1 MVMKAVL
8 ILFLIGLVSLSLGW
22 QIVKVVGSI
31 FLGAFGIIIG
41 IIAAVTGLVLGL
53 LGAFFGIGLLGI
65 LSPILLAAI
74 IIAGLIIL
82 FSLL

>member
-1 MVMKAVL
+1 MKAVL